1 MLIEHPAVAEAAVV
15 PAPDPVRLAVP
26 EGLRRARARLRARRG
41 RRRSSILQYAREHLA
56 PYQRVRRLEF
66 FELPKTIS
74 GKIRRVELR
83 GREDELAGSGAP
95 SGEWRYEDF
104 PELKG

>member
-1 MLIEHPAVAEAAVV
+1 M

-26 EGLRRARARLRARRG
+26 KAYIALAPGHEPTEETAF
-41 RRRSSILQYAREHLA
+41 SILRYAREHLA
-56 PYQRVRRLEF
+56 PYLRVRRLEF

-83 GREDELAGSGAP
+83 GREDELAAGTAQFATGTR
-95 SGEWRYEDF
+95 EWRDEDF
-104 PELKG
+104 PGLRGS